1 MKRIFIYYRK
11 FKKRQVNRQMTSLTL
26 KISAEEKEALAVYC
40 KENDIPMSQ
49 LVRKLIRDFL
59 KQENSQN

>member
-1 MKRIFIYYRK
+1 
-11 FKKRQVNRQMTSLTL
+11 MTSLTL

>member
-1 MKRIFIYYRK
+1 
-11 FKKRQVNRQMTSLTL
+11 MTSLTL
-26 KISAEEKEALAVYC
+26 KISTEEKEALAIYC

-59 KQENSQN
+59 KQENN